1 MNITSSIF
9 VASESRVYNRVQV
22 QELRLLLPVSERP
35 EFYMGGVTIL
45 LLILQEIKRNL
56 IGLKVP
62 DLGGE
67 QFGS

>member
-1 MNITSSIF
+1 VNITSSIF
-9 VASESRVYNRVQV
+9 MASESRVYNRVQV
-22 QELRLLLPVSERP
+22 QELRLLLSERP
-35 EFYMGGVTIL
+35 EFYMGSVTIL
-45 LLILQEIKRNL
+45 LFILQETKRNL

>member
-9 VASESRVYNRVQV
+9 MASESRVYNRVQV
-22 QELRLLLPVSERP
+22 QELRLLLSERP
-35 EFYMGGVTIL
+35 EFYMGSVTIL
-45 LLILQEIKRNL
+45 LFILQETKRNL

>member
-1 MNITSSIF
+1 M
-9 VASESRVYNRVQV
+9 ASESRVYNRVQV
-22 QELRLLLPVSERP
+22 QELRLLLSERP
-35 EFYMGGVTIL
+35 EFYMGSVTIL
-45 LLILQEIKRNL
+45 LFILQETKRNL